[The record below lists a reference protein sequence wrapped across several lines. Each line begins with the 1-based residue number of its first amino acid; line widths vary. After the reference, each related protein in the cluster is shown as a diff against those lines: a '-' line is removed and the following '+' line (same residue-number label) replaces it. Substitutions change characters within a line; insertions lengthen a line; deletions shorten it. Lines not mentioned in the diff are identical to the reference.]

1 MEENLWVIVIIIIM
15 WGRAA
20 KGATVSLREQ
30 EECWLVNGV
39 RQHLLGFIKHNS
51 RSGIKGTL

>member
-1 MEENLWVIVIIIIM
+1 M

-20 KGATVSLREQ
+20 KGVIVSLREQ